1 MISSKKLLMS
11 LHSFCTKSFCIQQLP
26 NAHRILLDKAEREK
40 GARFLVASGLLLLGL
55 WATLFTI
62 RSDSAF
68 VLELM
73 QRIIAFLYI

>member
-1 MISSKKLLMS
+1 MS
-11 LHSFCTKSFCIQQLP
+11 LHSFCTKSFCIQQPP
-26 NAHRILLDKAEREK
+26 NAHRVLLDRAELGK
-40 GARFLVASGLLLLGL
+40 GARLLVPWGLLLLGL
-55 WATLFTI
+55 WAALFTV